1 MGASSGTASCERE
14 GLRACCATATGK
26 VVRLGERNEQREALV
41 VLVGEEVAWH
51 VRGVH
56 KA

>member
-26 VVRLGERNEQREALV
+26 GVRLGERHEQREALV

-51 VRGVH
+51 VRGVR